1 MLQKLYIQN
10 YAIID
15 ELEITWGNHLNII
28 TGETGAGKSI
38 LLGALSLILGER
50 ADSAAL
56 YSAEKKMVV
65 EGVFAA
71 NGNKAVQR
79 FLVQNELDNE
89 EQLCIRREVAVNG
102 KSRAFVND
110 TPVTLAQ
117 LQQLAG
123 MLVDLHQQFDTQEL
137 SSQHFQRE
145 VIDLFAGNSALL
157 VKYEQVYKQYTAD
170 KKQLNQLLAEQAQA
184 QKEMDYHKFL
194 YDELSEAAFNE
205 NELEELDGELKMLGS
220 AEHIKSVLAQMSAAL
235 QEGDEPLAQRVKQL
249 LQSARGIAS
258 VHPGMDAIAERLHAA
273 QVELQDIAGELD
285 AINDRLQYNPER
297 MQWVGDRLATGYK
310 LFKKHGV
317 NSTAELLAI
326 QQELEEKLSV
336 VQEMDSRIAVLQKST
351 EQHFTETTA
360 LAVKLHEA
368 REKQLAPFS
377 KKVNDLLKQVGMP
390 NARLHISLTETALG
404 ETGSDAIEFLFD
416 ANSSGRLEPLR
427 KVASGGELSRLML
440 CIKNLVAGKI
450 QLPTLIF
457 DEIDSGISGEAA
469 RRVAL
474 IMKELAA
481 KHQVICITHQAQ
493 IAARADV
500 HYFVYKEIKG
510 DRIVTGIRQLS
521 HDERITTIAKMLSG
535 EQPTAAALENAREMV
550 GN

>member
-15 ELEITWGNHLNII
+15 ELEIVWGNSLNII

-50 ADSAAL
+50 ADTATL
-56 YSAEKKMVV
+56 YNPEKKMVV
-65 EGVFAA
+65 EGIFAA
-71 NGNKAVQR
+71 AGSKAVQR

-123 MLVDLHQQFDTQEL
+123 LLVDLHQQFDTQEL
-137 SSQHFQRE
+137 GSQNFQRE

-157 VKYEQVYKQYTAD
+157 LKYEQSYKQYTAS
-170 KKQLNQLLAEQAQA
+170 KKQLSQLLNEQAQA

-194 YDELSEAAFNE
+194 YEELNDVAFNN
-205 NELEELDGELKMLGS
+205 NELEDLDAELKMLGN
-220 AEHIKSVLAQMSAAL
+220 AEHIKSVLAQMSAVL
-235 QEGDEPLAQRVKQL
+235 QEGDDPLAQRIKQL
-249 LQSARGIAS
+249 QNSARSIAG

-285 AINDRLQYNPER
+285 TINDRLQYNPDR
-297 MQWVGDRLATGYK
+297 MQWVGDRIATGYK
-310 LFKKHGV
+310 LFRKHNV
-317 NSTAELLAI
+317 NSTAELLFI
-326 QQELEEKLSV
+326 QKELEDKIGQVL
-336 VQEMDSRIAVLQKST
+336 QLDTRISVLQKET
-351 EQHFTETTA
+351 DRYLEETTA
-360 LAVKLHEA
+360 LAGKLHDA

-377 KKVNDLLKQVGMP
+377 KKVNELLKQVGMP
-390 NARLHISLTETALG
+390 NARLHISITETG
-404 ETGSDAIEFLFD
+404 FNETGNDAIEFLFD

-521 HDERITTIAKMLSG
+521 HSERITSIAKMLSG

>member
-71 NGNKAVQR
+71 NGNKAVHR

-310 LFKKHGV
+310 LFKKTRGEQYGRITGHSARTGRKTKRSAGNGQPYCRITEKYRTAFYRNHGAGRK
-317 NSTAELLAI
+317 TARSPRKATGP
-326 QQELEEKLSV
+326 V
-336 VQEMDSRIAVLQKST
+336 RQKS
-351 EQHFTETTA
+351 ERPA
-360 LAVKLHEA
+360 
-368 REKQLAPFS
+368 
-377 KKVNDLLKQVGMP
+377 
-390 NARLHISLTETALG
+390 
-404 ETGSDAIEFLFD
+404 ETG
-416 ANSSGRLEPLR
+416 G
-427 KVASGGELSRLML
+427 
-440 CIKNLVAGKI
+440 
-450 QLPTLIF
+450 
-457 DEIDSGISGEAA
+457 
-469 RRVAL
+469 
-474 IMKELAA
+474 
-481 KHQVICITHQAQ
+481 HAQ
-493 IAARADV
+493 CAFA
-500 HYFVYKEIKG
+500 H
-510 DRIVTGIRQLS
+510 
-521 HDERITTIAKMLSG
+521 
-535 EQPTAAALENAREMV
+535 
-550 GN
+550 